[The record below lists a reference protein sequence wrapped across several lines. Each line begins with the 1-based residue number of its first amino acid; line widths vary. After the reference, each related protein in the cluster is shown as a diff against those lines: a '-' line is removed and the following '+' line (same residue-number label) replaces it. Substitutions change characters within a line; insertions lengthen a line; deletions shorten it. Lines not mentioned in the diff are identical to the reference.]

1 MVTVVVVINIL
12 ISLILLYL
20 AWRMRRLKRRLTRIA
35 NILVAAERSSHAVL
49 LGAPEAIYMSQRNIH
64 NLRQGNQPPQL
75 QIQRLRQIF
84 SLLALG
90 QQIWRSN
97 FLRFRAK
104 LVKKRK

>member
-12 ISLILLYL
+12 ISLILLYV
-20 AWRMRRLKRRLTRIA
+20 AWRVRRVKRRLTRIA
-35 NILVAAERSSHAVL
+35 NIFIAAERSSHAVL
-49 LGAPEAIYMSQRNIH
+49 YTAPQALYTSLGNIN
-64 NLRQGNQPPQL
+64 NLRQKDQPARL

-84 SLLALG
+84 SLVALG
-90 QQIWRSN
+90 QQVWQSN